1 MPTMEIFALLLLGA
15 LAWLWLD
22 SIKAREIGIAAAR
35 GACKAE
41 ALLFLDETV
50 AIESLRPV
58 RDSDGRVRLRRIY
71 GFEYSDTGNNR
82 RKGNVTMVGHEV
94 MFLHIRPHLVPVER
108 TLH

>member
-1 MPTMEIFALLLLGA
+1 MPIIEIFALLLLAA

-35 GACKAE
+35 VACDAE
-41 ALLFLDETV
+41 TLLFLDETV

-58 RDSDGRVRLRRIY
+58 RDSDGRMRLRRVY
-71 GFEYSDTGNNR
+71 GFEFSDTGNNR
-82 RKGNVTMVGHEV
+82 RKGKVTMVGHDV
-94 MFLHIRPHLVPVER
+94 VLFHLRPRLVPVER